1 MQRQFQLL
9 QADYITDLCLVS
21 GSVAVQ
27 KNPKQSARL
36 CLTMGISYQI

>member
-27 KNPKQSARL
+27 KTQNNL
-36 CLTMGISYQI
+36 LDCV